1 MIVILSVRV
10 TLALYTLHISFKLRF
25 LLPHGLKAQQRSE
38 RIPQCGAPATQQR
51 INAAARTISFKQRR
65 SNAATHPSVRRTS
78 DTATQRRMAVHNVW
92 LRDCTM
98 RQAARNDFYTEFGY
112 ATAWDPEKL
121 IDPTG
126 WWFYS
131 SMKDSWWYLENDKIE
146 EYGMNAPHDGRFG
159 DDGKGASK
167 GTGQSSGGD
176 ENQHEHLEG
185 PLFLEL
191 SRLER
196 NLEKDLKQVTELKR
210 KSKFLYQQQIKSLSR
225 IDRCNA
231 SAAGSSTDQVRPSRA
246 SPRRPRGR
254 KRGNK
259 GDGKT
264 ADADAVPKD
273 DTTVNTEA
281 EEDPDDA
288 TAATAATDQTQKRK
302 RKSALRG
309 P

>member
-167 GTGQSSGGD
+167 GTSK
-176 ENQHEHLEG
+176 
-185 PLFLEL
+185 
-191 SRLER
+191 SR
-196 NLEKDLKQVTELKR
+196 
-210 KSKFLYQQQIKSLSR
+210 
-225 IDRCNA
+225 A
-231 SAAGSSTDQVRPSRA
+231 SAASTVATHRLQDRRRIRCGHPEHHRA
-246 SPRRPRGR
+246 APGAESAAT
-254 KRGNK
+254 KETE
-259 GDGKT
+259 KT